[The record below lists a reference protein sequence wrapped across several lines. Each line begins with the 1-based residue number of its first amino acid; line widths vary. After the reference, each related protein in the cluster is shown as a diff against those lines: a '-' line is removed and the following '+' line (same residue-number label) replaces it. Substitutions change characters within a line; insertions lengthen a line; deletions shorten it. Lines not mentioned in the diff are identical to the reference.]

1 MFVDQHG
8 GVQMTLHMTVHRV
21 NGRMRLHNTFKQT
34 HMQLCMSY
42 VWTAPASCTCVYEI
56 VYQRKYFFLKKW
68 VRQRKCVCC
77 IRICRHTFVCIR
89 FCFSKYFF
97 KIICEIHHKL
107 VVSRQPYVYL
117 RLVNIPIRNLIC
129 MLVCFEGY
137 LQSCVVWLQ
146 WYLQCSNC
154 SFS

>member
-1 MFVDQHG
+1 
-8 GVQMTLHMTVHRV
+8 
-21 NGRMRLHNTFKQT
+21 
-34 HMQLCMSY
+34 MSY

-56 VYQRKYFFLKKW
+56 IYQRKYFFLKKW

-117 RLVNIPIRNLIC
+117 RLVNIPIRNLILYLLSVC
-129 MLVCFEGY
+129 WCVSKVTYNHVLCGYSGIYNVQTVVIADTYLDILV
-137 LQSCVVWLQ
+137 
-146 WYLQCSNC
+146 
-154 SFS
+154 